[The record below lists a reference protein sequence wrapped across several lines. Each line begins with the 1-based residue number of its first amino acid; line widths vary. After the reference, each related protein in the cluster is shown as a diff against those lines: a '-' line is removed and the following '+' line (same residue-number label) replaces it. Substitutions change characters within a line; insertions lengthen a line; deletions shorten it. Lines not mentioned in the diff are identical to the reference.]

1 MIQRQRILIL
11 LVLGAVVS
19 TVARAQATGGRCD
32 IELTQ
37 ASDSSPLRL
46 TTNTSTPNGPRNV
59 FVGGRVAA
67 KCLRQDVR
75 LLADS
80 AEWYQ
85 NAQVLYLIGNVRYT
99 EPRARVTSD
108 QMSYFQAD
116 ERLLATG
123 NVEAT
128 LPSGSIMRGP
138 QAVYYR
144 ALRGVRP
151 ARLEAVQRPR
161 LWLSQRDSTGKQ
173 GEPVQVTANQITT
186 DNDSL
191 VYAGGKVEITR
202 SDLDARSDSA
212 FLDNGNELA
221 RLMISPVIIGKGE
234 RSYTLRGRQVE
245 LYTRNRIVQRVL
257 AQAEA
262 KATSDDLLLTAD
274 TIDLRVDQNK
284 AQAAYI
290 WGKSRAR
297 AVSPD
302 RDLIADSL
310 AVRMPNQQLREIRAF
325 VNAVATTIPD
335 TALIRTGEKDWVKG
349 DTIFAFF
356 DSTARASRV
365 TKTDSPAVTPP
376 PTATPTPV
384 ATSTPRRR
392 GAPSV
397 DTATARPVAV
407 AVTVPDSA
415 SADSTNAKP
424 QLRQMQAI
432 GHASAR
438 YQVQSQ
444 GSTPEKPAINYS
456 RGDRITVVLDSLG
469 VSRVDI
475 DENAVGL
482 YLEPTPDTTA
492 LPPSDQ
498 LPPTSPAPTPLAP
511 TTLAPTTPATT
522 TPAPKTPV
530 RPTSTSSVVRP
541 ATTRPA
547 TRPAAVPTR
556 TSPVRP

>member
-1 MIQRQRILIL
+1 MRGLKAL
-11 LVLGAVVS
+11 ALVAISVCTVQAVW
-19 TVARAQATGGRCD
+19 AQAAGGRCD
-32 IELTQ
+32 IELTA

-75 LLADS
+75 LVADS

-85 NAQVLYLIGNVRYT
+85 QAQVLYLIGNVRYT
-99 EPRARVTSD
+99 EPRVRVSSN
-108 QMSYFQAD
+108 QMNYFQAD

-138 QAVYYR
+138 QATYYR
-144 ALRGVRP
+144 AVKGFRP
-151 ARLEAVQRPR
+151 AAKLEAVQRPR
-161 LWLSQRDSTGKQ
+161 LWLAQRDSTGKQ

-212 FLDNGNELA
+212 FLDSGNELA
-221 RLMISPVIIGKGE
+221 RLMIQPVIIGKGE
-234 RSYTLRGRQVE
+234 GSYTLRGKQVE
-245 LYTRNRIVQRVL
+245 LYTRDRIVQRVL
-257 AQAEA
+257 AQADA

-274 TIDLRVDQNK
+274 TIDLRVDRNK
-284 AQAAYI
+284 AQAAYV

-310 AVRMPNQQLREIRAF
+310 AVRMPDQQLREVRAF
-325 VNAVATTIPD
+325 INAVATTIPD
-335 TALIRTGEKDWVKG
+335 TAQIRTGEKDWVKG

-356 DSTARASRV
+356 DSTAAANRA
-365 TKTDSPAVTPP
+365 P
-376 PTATPTPV
+376 
-384 ATSTPRRR
+384 
-392 GAPSV
+392 G
-397 DTATARPVAV
+397 
-407 AVTVPDSA
+407 DSA
-415 SADSTNAKP
+415 KAKP
-424 QLRQMQAI
+424 QPREMQAI

-438 YQVQSQ
+438 YQVQAQ
-444 GSTPEKPAINYS
+444 GSTPERPAINYS
-456 RGDRITVVLDSLG
+456 RGDRITVTLDSSG

-482 YLEPTPDTTA
+482 YLEPARDSAFVPTLDRV
-492 LPPSDQ
+492 PPA
-498 LPPTSPAPTPLAP
+498 SPSRP
-511 TTLAPTTPATT
+511 PTTPPAIPPASTT
-522 TPAPKTPV
+522 
-530 RPTSTSSVVRP
+530 
-541 ATTRPA
+541 PA
-547 TRPAAVPTR
+547 TRPAIVPPR
-556 TSPVRP
+556 TTPVRP

>member
-1 MIQRQRILIL
+1 MRRPRILTL
-11 LVLGAVVS
+11 LALGAVVA
-19 TVARAQATGGRCD
+19 TVADAQATGGRCD

-67 KCLRQDVR
+67 KCLRQEVR
-75 LLADS
+75 LVADS

-85 NAQVLYLIGNVRYT
+85 QAQVLYLIGNVRYT
-99 EPRARVTSD
+99 EPRVRVSSN
-108 QMSYFQAD
+108 QMNYFQAD

-138 QAVYYR
+138 QATYYR
-144 ALRGVRP
+144 AIKGLRPV
-151 ARLEAVQRPR
+151 AKLEAVQRPR

-212 FLDNGNELA
+212 FLDSGNELA

-257 AQAEA
+257 AQADA

-274 TIDLRVDQNK
+274 TIDLRVDRNK

-310 AVRMPNQQLREIRAF
+310 AVRMPDQQLREIRAF

-356 DSTARASRV
+356 DSTSRATRV
-365 TKTDSPAVTPP
+365 VSPDRPAATAAPAAPP
-376 PTATPTPV
+376 IPV
-384 ATSTPRRR
+384 ATLPVATPTPRRR
-392 GAPSV
+392 GAQPV
-397 DTATARPVAV
+397 DTATVRPVAV
-407 AVTVPDSA
+407 PAPDS
-415 SADSTNAKP
+415 SIADSTNAKP
-424 QLRQMQAI
+424 KLREMQAI

-482 YLEPTPDTTA
+482 YLEPTPDTA
-492 LPPSDQ
+492 AVPPSDQ
-498 LPPTSPAPTPLAP
+498 
-511 TTLAPTTPATT
+511 LAPTTPAPT
-522 TPAPKTPV
+522 TPAPTTPAPIALV
-530 RPTSTSSVVRP
+530 RPTSSPTVAPPR
-541 ATTRPA
+541 TTKPA
-547 TRPAAVPTR
+547 TRPAAVPPR

>member
-1 MIQRQRILIL
+1 MTWHRAVIGTL
-11 LVLGAVVS
+11 LAGVV
-19 TVARAQATGGRCD
+19 TAHQARAQAVGGRCD

-67 KCLRQDVR
+67 RCLRQDVR

-85 NAQVLYLIGNVRYT
+85 QAQVLYLIGNVRYT
-99 EPRARVTSD
+99 EPRVRVSSN
-108 QMSYFQAD
+108 QMNYFQAD

-138 QAVYYR
+138 QATYYR
-144 ALRGVRP
+144 AVKDVRP
-151 ARLEAVQRPR
+151 YARLEAVQRPR

-173 GEPVQVTANQITT
+173 DEPVQITANQITT
-186 DNDSL
+186 ENDSL
-191 VYAGGKVEITR
+191 VFAGGKVEITR

-212 FLDNGNELA
+212 FLDSGSEFA

-234 RSYTLRGRQVE
+234 RGYTLRGRQLE
-245 LYTRNRIVQRVL
+245 LYTRNRLVQRVL

-262 KATSDDLLLTAD
+262 RATSDDLLLTSD
-274 TIDLRVDQNK
+274 TIDLRVDDNK

-310 AVRMPNQQLREIRAF
+310 AVRMPGQQLREVRAF
-325 VNAVATTIPD
+325 RDAVATTIPD
-335 TALIRTGEKDWVKG
+335 TATIRTGEKDWVKG

-356 DSTARASRV
+356 DSTSRV
-365 TKTDSPAVTPP
+365 RVVPAANAAAPP
-376 PTATPTPV
+376 AAPTAARVP
-384 ATSTPRRR
+384 PR
-392 GAPSV
+392 GK
-397 DTATARPVAV
+397 DK
-407 AVTVPDSA
+407 
-415 SADSTNAKP
+415 SADSVRVPAPIVVREAAATDSTTAKP
-424 QLRQMQAI
+424 QMREMQAI

-438 YQVQSQ
+438 YQVPAQ
-444 GSTPEKPAINYS
+444 GSPPERPALNYS
-456 RGDRITVVLDSLG
+456 RGDRITVTMDSAG
-469 VSRVDI
+469 VSRVVI
-475 DENAVGL
+475 DDHAVGL
-482 YLEPTPDTTA
+482 YLEPAVRDSLAEPPLSEEA
-492 LPPSDQ
+492 PPPPSSAVV
-498 LPPTSPAPTPLAP
+498 PTVTPAPRPK
-511 TTLAPTTPATT
+511 PTTPTGPT
-522 TPAPKTPV
+522 KPVKTPATVPPRIPPV
-530 RPTSTSSVVRP
+530 RP
-541 ATTRPA
+541 
-547 TRPAAVPTR
+547 
-556 TSPVRP
+556 

>member
-1 MIQRQRILIL
+1 MIWRRL
-11 LVLGAVVS
+11 LLLASSAAATAVS
-19 TVARAQATGGRCD
+19 LRAQAPGGRCD

-59 FVGGRVAA
+59 FVGGRVSA

-75 LLADS
+75 LVADS

-85 NAQVLYLIGNVRYT
+85 QAQVLYLIGNVRYT
-99 EPRARVTSD
+99 EPRVRVSSS
-108 QMSYFQAD
+108 QMNYFQAD

-138 QAVYYR
+138 QATYYR
-144 ALRGVRP
+144 AVRGMRP
-151 ARLEAVQRPR
+151 AAKLEAVQRPR
-161 LWLSQRDSTGKQ
+161 LWLSQRDSTGKSS
-173 GEPVQVTANQITT
+173 EPVQVTANQITT

-212 FLDNGNELA
+212 FLDSGNEFA
-221 RLMISPVIIGKGE
+221 RLMIAPVIIGKGE
-234 RSYTLRGRQVE
+234 RGYTLRGKQVE
-245 LYTRNRIVQRVL
+245 LYTRNRVVQRVL
-257 AQAEA
+257 AQADA
-262 KATSDDLLLTAD
+262 KATSEDLLLTAD
-274 TIDLRVDQNK
+274 TIDLRVDENK

-310 AVRMPNQQLREIRAF
+310 AVRMPNQQLRELRAF
-325 VNAVATTIPD
+325 VNAVATTVPD
-335 TALIRTGEKDWVKG
+335 TAVIRTGEKDWVKG

-356 DSTARASRV
+356 DSTARATRV
-365 TKTDSPAVTPP
+365 TRVAPTPAAPAPATAAV
-376 PTATPTPV
+376 ATP
-384 ATSTPRRR
+384 TPRRR
-392 GAPSV
+392 GATP
-397 DTATARPVAV
+397 
-407 AVTVPDSA
+407 VPDSTPA
-415 SADSTNAKP
+415 KTVAAVDTVTADSAAAKP
-424 QLRQMQAI
+424 QLREMRSI

-438 YQVQSQ
+438 YQVQAQ

-456 RGDRITVVLDSLG
+456 RGDRITVLLDSAG
-469 VSRVDI
+469 VSSVAI

-482 YLEPTPDTTA
+482 YLEPTPDTTG
-492 LPPSDQ
+492 LSIPEQLQTTPPTRPAGVPPVA
-498 LPPTSPAPTPLAP
+498 PPTSSTPASR
-511 TTLAPTTPATT
+511 PATT
-522 TPAPKTPV
+522 PPRTTPV
-530 RPTSTSSVVRP
+530 RP
-541 ATTRPA
+541 
-547 TRPAAVPTR
+547 
-556 TSPVRP
+556 